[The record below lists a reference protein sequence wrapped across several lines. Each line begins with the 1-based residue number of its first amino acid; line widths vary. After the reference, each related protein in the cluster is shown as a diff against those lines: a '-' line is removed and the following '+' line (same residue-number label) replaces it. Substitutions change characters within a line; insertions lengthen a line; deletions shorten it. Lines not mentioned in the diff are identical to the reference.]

1 MYKLARNI
9 LCVLSLSFSD
19 NLIDY
24 STTRL
29 ITLITLT
36 GSLCLFLEYNSAAS
50 SLDGTKSGNF
60 FHRQRERSIL
70 KVSAFVAAVA
80 AAVAS

>member
-60 FHRQRERSIL
+60 FHRQREP
-70 KVSAFVAAVA
+70 VSAFVAAVA